1 MPPAHLRRGKMRYV
15 VKDTHIRHGAGQDA
29 RTYGPGDE
37 IELTE
42 DAAERLGPSVEQ
54 IEPEAEVS
62 KIDETAGDG
71 KRRKGR

>member
-1 MPPAHLRRGKMRYV
+1 MRYV

-42 DAAERLGPSVEQ
+42 DEAERLGAS
-54 IEPEAEVS
+54 IEPVKGPSSPVEP
-62 KIDETAGDG
+62 KKKG
-71 KRRKGR
+71 K